1 MTEHTH
7 RTPTWYREAIF
18 YGVDVARF
26 RDDDGNGF
34 GDFRGLTARLGYL
47 AWLGIDVIWLQ
58 PFYKSPRRDN
68 GYDVIDHDEI
78 DPRIG
83 THGDFVALLR
93 EAERRG
99 IRIVIELV
107 INHTSNEHRRIQ
119 SSRERPDSPQ
129 RDWYVWADDRD
140 DVPDYPSI
148 FPPQQTTTRTWD
160 DARGAFYL
168 HHFHEF
174 EPDLNTGHPDLREET
189 RNMIEYWI
197 RLGVRGFRVDGAP
210 FLGQKRRAEGHR
222 PRALARDPCLGG
234 RDRGRDDP
242 DPGSRPAA
250 EGARPL
256 RWQRRRPM
264 LFNVIGCELIF
275 LALATERA
283 EPIQR
288 AIDLPP
294 SGAPGFAWLNFLR
307 HHDELSLERLSADE
321 QRQVLDAFAPEPG
334 MQIYDRGTRRRL
346 APLLGG
352 DRRRIKLAF
361 SLLFALPGTPL
372 ILAGDEIG
380 MGENLDLPER
390 DAARRPIQWSAGE
403 PNGGF
408 SDATPDDL
416 ITPVLRDGPFGF
428 PQVNVADQR
437 TDTGSLLHWIRALIA
452 VRKRANAWIVVA
464 GPQVHL
470 PSSSIVVLTYPGSD
484 GRSLVVAHN
493 LAGTPA
499 RLAFDIGAHDVTPVF
514 AVKSR
519 IERDG
524 TSLELPPYGSIWW
537 EQHGVPQLSLARA
550 TTERVPAHV
559 KGDSA

>member
-107 INHTSNEHRRIQ
+107 INHTSNEHRWFQ

-168 HHFHEF
+168 HHIHEF
-174 EPDLNTGHPDLREET
+174 EPDINPDLREET

-210 FLGQKRRAEGHR
+210 FLGQKRRADKDTAH
-222 PRALARDPCLGG
+222 
-234 RDRGRDDP
+234 
-242 DPGSRPAA
+242 
-250 EGARPL
+250 
-256 RWQRRRPM
+256 
-264 LFNVIGCELIF
+264 ELLHEIH
-275 LALATERA
+275 
-283 EPIQR
+283 
-288 AIDLPP
+288 
-294 SGAPGFAWLNFLR
+294 AW
-307 HHDELSLERLSADE
+307 ADE
-321 QRQVLDAFAPEPG
+321 IEEETILIPEADPPPKE
-334 MQIYDRGTRRRL
+334 L
-346 APLLGG
+346 APYAGNG
-352 DRRRIKLAF
+352 D
-361 SLLFALPGTPL
+361 
-372 ILAGDEIG
+372 
-380 MGENLDLPER
+380 
-390 DAARRPIQWSAGE
+390 ARCSSTSSAV
-403 PNGGF
+403 
-408 SDATPDDL
+408 S
-416 ITPVLRDGPFGF
+416 
-428 PQVNVADQR
+428 
-437 TDTGSLLHWIRALIA
+437 
-452 VRKRANAWIVVA
+452 
-464 GPQVHL
+464 
-470 PSSSIVVLTYPGSD
+470 
-484 GRSLVVAHN
+484 
-493 LAGTPA
+493 
-499 RLAFDIGAHDVTPVF
+499 
-514 AVKSR
+514 
-519 IERDG
+519 
-524 TSLELPPYGSIWW
+524 
-537 EQHGVPQLSLARA
+537 
-550 TTERVPAHV
+550 
-559 KGDSA
+559 